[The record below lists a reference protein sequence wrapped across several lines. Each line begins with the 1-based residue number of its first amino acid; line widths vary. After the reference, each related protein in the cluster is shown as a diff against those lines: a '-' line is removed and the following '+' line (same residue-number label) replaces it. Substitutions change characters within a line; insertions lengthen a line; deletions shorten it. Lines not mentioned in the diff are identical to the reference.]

1 MIMENNIVEVNANN
15 IDVIDSEDILDFFY
29 ERYKN
34 LKVPDSIEFFE
45 LAKIEYILS
54 YLANERSFLNY
65 LLCAVDILARKY
77 KMAKLTDEHTLAV
90 CKKEIIKAYK
100 DSLETMSNTIS
111 RMITIYQLEKEQER
125 YENKLNQIGA

>member
-1 MIMENNIVEVNANN
+1 MMANNIVEVNANN
-15 IDVIDSEDILDFFY
+15 IGVMDSEDILNFFC
-29 ERYKN
+29 ERYRG
-34 LKVPDSIEFFE
+34 LKVPDTIEFFE
-45 LAKIEYILS
+45 LTKIEHILS
-54 YLANERSFLNY
+54 YLANERSYLNY
-65 LLCAVDILARKY
+65 LLCAVDIQARRY

-125 YENKLNQIGA
+125 YENKLSQIGA